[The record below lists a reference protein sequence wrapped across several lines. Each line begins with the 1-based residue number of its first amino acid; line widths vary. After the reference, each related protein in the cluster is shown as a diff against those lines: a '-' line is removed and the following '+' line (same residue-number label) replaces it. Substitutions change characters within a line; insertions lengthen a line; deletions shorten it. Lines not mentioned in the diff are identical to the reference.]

1 MESVVIGDEV
11 SSWNSVLSIWNCWS
25 LKWMVIEVV
34 QSSTT
39 SDSGKVDSCRSVP
52 TRNGMWIEWD
62 SGRFHRREWS
72 LYEMGIETVA
82 S

>member
-1 MESVVIGDEV
+1 
-11 SSWNSVLSIWNCWS
+11 
-25 LKWMVIEVV
+25 MVFEVV

-39 SDSGKVDSCRSVP
+39 SDSGNVDSCRSVA
-52 TRNGMWIEWD
+52 TRKGMWLEWD

-72 LYEMGIETVA
+72 LYEMGLETVA